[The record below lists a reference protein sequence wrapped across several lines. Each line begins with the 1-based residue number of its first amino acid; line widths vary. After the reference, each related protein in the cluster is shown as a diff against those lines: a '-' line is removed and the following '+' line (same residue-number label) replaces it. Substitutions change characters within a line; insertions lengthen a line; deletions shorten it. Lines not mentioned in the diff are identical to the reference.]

1 MDPVRTKSKVGS
13 RRKNQALRRMEPGLP
28 HPTAQVRERR
38 KSSDQASSCSNAMH
52 STSGSLHN
60 ATGGCVAYTP
70 PCTLV
75 GTEDEG
81 FSHAGS
87 QAAARVDSVPAL
99 LSWLD
104 SGPPSQHRPDSP
116 KKLPTK
122 FRALKYTMFRPPYA
136 REVQL
141 RDGCIITTDPVTGE
155 QTNKWPFDRAVSA
168 VVEPRGDGA
177 VLWLMLPGR
186 LLPVPRQR
194 TQLEVYM
201 PSEALAQRT
210 AMQLGFEAA

>member
-1 MDPVRTKSKVGS
+1 M
-13 RRKNQALRRMEPGLP
+13 
-28 HPTAQVRERR
+28 
-38 KSSDQASSCSNAMH
+38 
-52 STSGSLHN
+52 
-60 ATGGCVAYTP
+60 
-70 PCTLV
+70 
-75 GTEDEG
+75 
-81 FSHAGS
+81 SHAGS
-87 QAAARVDSVPAL
+87 QAAAPVDSVPAL

-104 SGPPSQHRPDSP
+104 SGPPSQLRPDSP

-122 FRALKYTMFRPPYA
+122 FRALKYTMLRPPYA

-141 RDGCIITTDPVTGE
+141 REGCIITTDPVTGE
-155 QTNKWPFDRAVSA
+155 QTNKGPFDGAVSA